1 MELSNES
8 NALDAYMQQVSK
20 NSSLLTQEE
29 EYKLAVAVGHGDLSA
44 KNRMIEANL
53 RLVISVAKR
62 YQFSSIPLVDIIQEG
77 NTGLIRAVEK
87 FEPSKGYR
95 FSTYAVWWIK
105 NNIERCIMNHAR
117 TIRIPIHIGKM
128 HKSIARVAKEL
139 GLDIG
144 RDNDLVVIAKVLEI
158 DVNEVMEVLSFYFNE
173 LSLDKGITA
182 DNGSVATLADT
193 IEDKSTLTPSD
204 EIEAGNTRQHLF
216 DLLDN
221 LPATERQVVELR
233 FGLTGEEPLSLSR
246 IGERLSISREKARS
260 IIRKNLRRLKPRLLV
275 DRVQQHDYIS

>member
-62 YQFSSIPLVDIIQEG
+62 YQLSSIPLVDIIQEG

-87 FEPSKGYR
+87 FDPSKGYR

-105 NNIERCIMNHAR
+105 NNIERCIMNHSR

-128 HKSIARVAKEL
+128 HKSIAKVAREL

-144 RDNDLVVIAKVLEI
+144 SDNDLVVIAKVLEI

>member
-29 EYKLAVAVGHGDLSA
+29 EVELAVAVGNGDLSA

-87 FEPSKGYR
+87 FDPSKGYR

-105 NNIERCIMNHAR
+105 NNIERSIMNHSR
-117 TIRIPIHIGKM
+117 TIRIPIHVGKK
-128 HKSIARVAKEL
+128 HKSIAKVAREL

-144 RDNDLVVIAKVLEI
+144 SDNDLVVIAKVLEI

-233 FGLTGEEPLSLSR
+233 FGLTGEEPLSLLR